1 MSSHLHS
8 ADKITTDGG
17 KLSTHGLIK
26 FLVPSLI
33 GILLFL
39 VPFSVGDTINI
50 GMGLAADWL
59 KATLGDALPGTAAE
73 KDVAD

>member
-33 GILLFL
+33 GILLFR
-39 VPFSVGDTINI
+39 PH
-50 GMGLAADWL
+50 GLF
-59 KATLGDALPGTAAE
+59 GSG
-73 KDVAD
+73 VRI